1 MNEYFNIKFVAYTPK
16 GSIYKNMGEEPL
28 PASQPKPAT
37 KVTFS
42 DLATWDLLEDLPVA
56 VYTCDKDGYITSFN
70 KAAVK
75 LWGKTPEANKDKW
88 YVDWEMFNADGAP
101 LKPEETPTGR
111 VLKYGKAVKQQEI
124 FIKRPDGTTSYILS
138 NPKPLFNEKGEL
150 TGAANTLIDI
160 TEQKNAE
167 SKQGML
173 ASIIESSE
181 DAIVSKTL
189 DGTITSWNNSAQ
201 RLFGYTEDEI
211 IGKHITVLIPEDR
224 YNEEEL
230 IISKIRANERIEH
243 FETIRKTKSGE
254 EIQISLT
261 ISPIRNSNN
270 KVIGASKIIRD
281 IGRQKKSEERLQQY
295 AERLEILN
303 SIGQVISAE
312 LDIQGILQK
321 VTDSTTQLCGAQF
334 GAFFHNLV
342 NEQGESYMLFTLSGA
357 PREAF
362 EKFGMPR
369 NTAVFHPT
377 FSGEGTVRV
386 DDITKDPRY
395 GKNAP
400 HFGMPKGHLPVVS
413 YLAVP
418 VRAKSGEVIGG
429 LFFGHEQPARFTKEH
444 EQLVLAVAAQ
454 AAVALDNAKLYED
467 IKLLNEKKDEFIG
480 LASHELKTPVTSLKG
495 YLQIIA
501 RNLSPEDKNKVLAGR
516 ALEQVGKL
524 TTLISDLLDVTKIQT
539 GKLPFTYADF
549 DVIRLITELREI
561 LQQTDPSH
569 KLVLN
574 LPARELIIH
583 ADSQR
588 IEQVIINLV
597 TNAIKYSPKAD
608 QVIIEAEVID
618 NKLRVSVQDFG
629 IGIQPDQLER
639 VFSRFY
645 RVENLASHMSGLG
658 IGLYISQEIV
668 TRHQGRLWVE
678 SIYGEGSTFYF
689 EIPINTNDL
698 HDA

>member
-1 MNEYFNIKFVAYTPK
+1 
-16 GSIYKNMGEEPL
+16 MGEKPL
-28 PASQPKPAT
+28 SANKPVLAPPT
-37 KVTFS
+37 NFS
-42 DLATWDLLEDLPVA
+42 ELTGWDLLEDLPVA
-56 VYTCDKDGYITSFN
+56 VYTCNKEGYITSYN

-88 YVDWEMFNADGAP
+88 YVNWAMFNADGVP
-101 LKPEETPTGR
+101 LASDETPTGR
-111 VLKYGKAVKQQEI
+111 VLKYGKPVKQQEI
-124 FIKRPDGTTSYILS
+124 LIKRPDGSISYILS
-138 NPKPLFNEKGEL
+138 NPKPRFNEHGEL

-181 DAIVSKTL
+181 DAIVSKNL
-189 DGTITSWNNSAQ
+189 NGIITSWNQAAQ

-211 IGKHITVLIPEDR
+211 IGKHITILIPEDR
-224 YNEEEL
+224 YDEEEL

-261 ISPIRNSNN
+261 ISPIRNKAD

-281 IGRQKKSEERLQQY
+281 IGRQKKSEEKLQQY

-303 SIGQVISAE
+303 SIGKVISAE

-334 GAFFHNLV
+334 GAFFHNQV

-369 NTAVFHPT
+369 NTEVFHPT

-400 HFGMPKGHLPVVS
+400 HFGKPKGHLPVVS

-429 LFFGHEQPARFTKEH
+429 LFFGHEQPGRFTNEH

-467 IKLLNEKKDEFIG
+467 IKQLNEKKDEFIG

-501 RNLSPEDKNKVLAGR
+501 RNLSPDDKNKVLANR

-539 GKLPFTYADF
+539 GKLPFTYASF
-549 DVIRLITELREI
+549 DAIKLLNDLREI
-561 LQQTDPSH
+561 LQQTGPSH
-569 KLVLN
+569 QLILN
-574 LPARELIIH
+574 LPAGELIVH

-597 TNAIKYSPKAD
+597 TNAVKYSPKAD
-608 QVIIEAEVID
+608 KVIIEAVVTD

-629 IGIQPDQLER
+629 IGIQPDQQER

-658 IGLYISQEIV
+658 IGLYICQEIV
-668 TRHQGRLWVE
+668 NRHQGRLWVE

-698 HDA
+698 YDA

>member
-1 MNEYFNIKFVAYTPK
+1 
-16 GSIYKNMGEEPL
+16 MGEEPL
-28 PASQPKPAT
+28 HAPKAA
-37 KVTFS
+37 FNNI
-42 DLATWDLLEDLPVA
+42 AAWDLLEDLPVA
-56 VYTCDKDGYITSFN
+56 VYTCDKHGCVTSFN

-88 YVDWEMFNADGAP
+88 YINWQIFNIDGTP
-101 LKPEETPTGR
+101 LNLEETPTAR

-124 FIKRPDGTTSYILS
+124 LIKRPNGSISYILS
-138 NPKPLFNEKGEL
+138 NPKPLFDESGQL
-150 TGAANTLIDI
+150 TGVVNTLIDI

-167 SKQGML
+167 AKQGML

-181 DAIVSKTL
+181 DAIVSKNL
-189 DGTITSWNNSAQ
+189 DGIITSWNNAAQ
-201 RLFGYTEDEI
+201 RLFGYTDEEI
-211 IGKHITVLIPEDR
+211 IGKHITTLIPEDR
-224 YNEEEL
+224 YDEEEL

-254 EIQISLT
+254 EVQISLT
-261 ISPIRNSNN
+261 ISPIMNKAN

-281 IGRQKKSEERLQQY
+281 IGKQKKAEDRLQQY

-312 LDIQGILQK
+312 LDIQSILQK

-400 HFGMPKGHLPVVS
+400 HFGKPAGHLPVVS

-418 VRAKSGEVIGG
+418 VRGKSGEVIGG

-454 AAVALDNAKLYED
+454 ASVALDNAKLYED
-467 IKLLNEKKDEFIG
+467 IKQLNEKKDEFIG

-501 RNLSPEDKNKVLAGR
+501 RNLPADDRNKLLANR
-516 ALEQVGKL
+516 ALEQVGRL

-539 GKLPFTYADF
+539 GKLPFTYADY
-549 DVIRLITELREI
+549 DIIKSITDLREI
-561 LQQTDPSH
+561 LQQTESSH
-569 KLVLN
+569 QIILN
-574 LPARELIIH
+574 LPLERLIIH

-597 TNAIKYSPKAD
+597 TNAVKYSPKGD
-608 QVIIEAEVID
+608 KVIITGAVIN
-618 NKLRVSVQDFG
+618 NKLRISVQDFG

-658 IGLYISQEIV
+658 IGLYICQEIV
-668 TRHQGRLWVE
+668 NRHQGRLWVE
-678 SIYGEGSTFYF
+678 STYGEGSTFYF
-689 EIPINTNDL
+689 ELPLNTPTN
-698 HDA
+698 

>member
-1 MNEYFNIKFVAYTPK
+1 
-16 GSIYKNMGEEPL
+16 MGEPL
-28 PASQPKPAT
+28 PANQPKPAT
-37 KVTFS
+37 KVNFS
-42 DLATWDLLEDLPVA
+42 DLATWDLFEDLPVA

-88 YVDWEMFNADGAP
+88 YVNWDIFNIDGLP

-124 FIKRPDGTTSYILS
+124 FIKRPNGTTSYILS
-138 NPKPLFNEKGEL
+138 NPKPLFNESGEL

-189 DGTITSWNNSAQ
+189 DGIITSWNNSAQ

-211 IGKHITVLIPEDR
+211 VGKHITILIPEDR
-224 YNEEEL
+224 YQEEEL

-261 ISPIRNSNN
+261 ISPIRNRSN

-281 IGRQKKSEERLQQY
+281 IGRQKKSEEKLQQY

-303 SIGQVISAE
+303 SIGQVIWAE
-312 LDIQGILQK
+312 LDIQNILQK
-321 VTDSTTQLCGAQF
+321 VTDATTQLCGAQF

-467 IKLLNEKKDEFIG
+467 IKQLNEKKDEFIG

-501 RNLSPEDKNKVLAGR
+501 RNLPPDDKNKVLASR

-524 TTLISDLLDVTKIQT
+524 TTLISDLLDVTKIHT

-549 DVIRLITELREI
+549 DVIKLIAELREI

-574 LPARELIIH
+574 LPAGELIIH

-608 QVIIEAEVID
+608 KVIIEAEIID

-689 EIPINTNDL
+689 EIPINVN
-698 HDA
+698 

>member
-1 MNEYFNIKFVAYTPK
+1 
-16 GSIYKNMGEEPL
+16 MGEEPL
-28 PASQPKPAT
+28 SASHSKPVP
-37 KVTFS
+37 KVTFNNS
-42 DLATWDLLEDLPVA
+42 ADWDLFEDLPVA
-56 VYTCDKDGYITSFN
+56 VYTCDKEGYITSFN
-70 KAAVK
+70 KAAVT

-88 YVDWEMFNADGAP
+88 YVNWEIFTSDGILLTP
-101 LKPEETPTGR
+101 DETPTGK
-111 VLKYGKAVKQQEI
+111 VLKYGRAIKQQEI
-124 FIKRPDGTTSYILS
+124 LIKRPNGSVSYILS
-138 NPKPLFNEKGEL
+138 NPKPRFNEKGEL
-150 TGAANTLIDI
+150 AGAANTLIDI

-181 DAIVSKTL
+181 DAIVSKNL
-189 DGTITSWNNSAQ
+189 NGIITSWNGAAQ

-224 YNEEEL
+224 YDEEEM
-230 IISKIRANERIEH
+230 IINKIRANERIEH

-261 ISPIRNSNN
+261 ISPIRNNNN

-312 LDIQGILQK
+312 LDIQNILQK
-321 VTDSTTQLCGAQF
+321 VTDATTQLCGAQF
-334 GAFFHNLV
+334 GAFFHNQV

-400 HFGMPKGHLPVVS
+400 HFGQPKGHLPVVS

-418 VRAKSGEVIGG
+418 VRGKSGEVIGG
-429 LFFGHEQPARFTKEH
+429 LFFGHEQPARFTREH

-454 AAVALDNAKLYED
+454 AAVALDNAKLYEN
-467 IKLLNEKKDEFIG
+467 IKELNEKKDEFIG

-501 RNLSPEDKNKVLAGR
+501 RNLPPDDKSKVLANR

-524 TTLISDLLDVTKIQT
+524 TILISDLLDVTKIQT

-549 DVIRLITELREI
+549 DVIKLLTELREI
-561 LQQTDPSH
+561 LQQTGPSH
-569 KLVLN
+569 QLLLN
-574 LPARELIIH
+574 LPAGELIIH

-588 IEQVIINLV
+588 IEQVVINLV
-597 TNAIKYSPKAD
+597 TNAVKYSPKAD
-608 QVIIEAEVID
+608 KVIIEALVIN
-618 NKLRVSVQDFG
+618 NKFRVSVQDFG

-658 IGLYISQEIV
+658 IGLYICQEIV
-668 TRHQGRLWVE
+668 NRHQGRLWVE
-678 SIYGEGSTFYF
+678 STYGEGSTFHF

>member
-1 MNEYFNIKFVAYTPK
+1 
-16 GSIYKNMGEEPL
+16 MGENSL
-28 PASQPKPAT
+28 SAGQAKPVRKET
-37 KVTFS
+37 LNN
-42 DLATWDLLEDLPVA
+42 LAAWDLLEDLPVA
-56 VYTCDKDGYITSFN
+56 VYTCDKDGYIISFN
-70 KAAVK
+70 KAAAK
-75 LWGKTPEANKDKW
+75 LWGKTPEANKDRW
-88 YVDWEMFNADGAP
+88 HVNWEIFNVDGVP
-101 LKPEETPTGR
+101 LKPEEAPMGR

-124 FIKRPDGTTSYILS
+124 LIKRPNGNTSYILS
-138 NPKPLFNEKGEL
+138 NPKPLFNENGEL
-150 TGAANTLIDI
+150 TGAVNTLIDI

-167 SKQGML
+167 TKQGML

-181 DAIVSKTL
+181 DAIVSKNL
-189 DGTITSWNNSAQ
+189 NGIITSWNEAAQ

-211 IGKHITVLIPEDR
+211 IGKHIKVLIPEERHD
-224 YNEEEL
+224 EEDL
-230 IISKIRANERIEH
+230 IISKIRAGERVEH
-243 FETIRKTKSGE
+243 FETIRKTKSGG

-261 ISPIRNSNN
+261 VSPIKNNAN

-281 IGRQKKSEERLQQY
+281 IGRQKKADDRLQQY

-312 LDIQGILQK
+312 LDIQNILQK

-400 HFGMPKGHLPVVS
+400 HFGKPAGHLPVVS

-418 VRAKSGEVIGG
+418 VRAKSGDVIGG

-467 IKLLNEKKDEFIG
+467 IKQLNEKKDEFIG

-501 RNLSPEDKNKVLAGR
+501 RNLSPEDKNKALANR

-524 TTLISDLLDVTKIQT
+524 TKLISDLLDVTKIQT

-549 DVIRLITELREI
+549 DVIRLLTDLKEI

-569 KLVLN
+569 QLILN
-574 LPARELIIH
+574 LPVEELIIH

-597 TNAIKYSPKAD
+597 TNAIKYSPKAN
-608 QVIIEAEVID
+608 QVIITTGIIE
-618 NKLRVSVQDFG
+618 NKLRVAVQDFG

-658 IGLYISQEIV
+658 IGLYISHEIV

-678 SIYGEGSTFYF
+678 STYGEGSTFYF
-689 EIPINTNDL
+689 EIPISIG
-698 HDA
+698 

>member
-1 MNEYFNIKFVAYTPK
+1 
-16 GSIYKNMGEEPL
+16 MGEEPL
-28 PASQPKPAT
+28 SAGHSKPVP
-37 KVTFS
+37 KVTFNDS
-42 DLATWDLLEDLPVA
+42 ADWDLLEDLPVA
-56 VYTCDKDGYITSFN
+56 VYTCDKEGYITSFN
-70 KAAVK
+70 KAAIK
-75 LWGKTPEANKDKW
+75 LWGKTPETNKDKW
-88 YVDWEMFNADGAP
+88 YVNWEIFTSDGILLTP
-101 LKPEETPTGR
+101 DETPTGK
-111 VLKYGKAVKQQEI
+111 VLKYGKAIKQEEI
-124 FIKRPDGTTSYILS
+124 LIKRPNGSVSYILS
-138 NPKPLFNEKGEL
+138 NPKPRFNENGEL
-150 TGAANTLIDI
+150 AGAANTLIDI

-181 DAIVSKTL
+181 DAIVSKNL
-189 DGTITSWNNSAQ
+189 DGVITSWNGAAR

-224 YNEEEL
+224 YDEEEM
-230 IISKIRANERIEH
+230 IINKIRANERIEH

-261 ISPIRNSNN
+261 ISPIRNNSN

-312 LDIQGILQK
+312 LDIQNILQK
-321 VTDSTTQLCGAQF
+321 VTDATTQLCGAQF
-334 GAFFHNLV
+334 GAFFHNQV

-400 HFGMPKGHLPVVS
+400 HFGQPKGHLPVVS

-418 VRAKSGEVIGG
+418 VRGKSGEVIGG
-429 LFFGHEQPARFTKEH
+429 LFFGHEQPARFTREH

-454 AAVALDNAKLYED
+454 AAVALDNAKLYEN
-467 IKLLNEKKDEFIG
+467 IKELNEKKDEFIG

-501 RNLSPEDKNKVLAGR
+501 RNLPPDDKSKVLANR

-549 DVIRLITELREI
+549 DVIKLLTELREI
-561 LQQTDPSH
+561 LQQTGPSH
-569 KLVLN
+569 QLLLN
-574 LPARELIIH
+574 LPAGELIIH

-588 IEQVIINLV
+588 IEQVVINLV
-597 TNAIKYSPKAD
+597 TNAVKYSPKAD
-608 QVIIEAEVID
+608 KVIIEALVIN
-618 NKLRVSVQDFG
+618 NKFRVSVQDFG

-658 IGLYISQEIV
+658 IGLYICQEIV
-668 TRHQGRLWVE
+668 NRHQGRLWVE
-678 SIYGEGSTFYF
+678 STYGEGSTFHF
-689 EIPINTNDL
+689 EIPINTN
-698 HDA
+698 

>member
-1 MNEYFNIKFVAYTPK
+1 
-16 GSIYKNMGEEPL
+16 MGEEPL
-28 PASQPKPAT
+28 HAPKAA
-37 KVTFS
+37 FNNI
-42 DLATWDLLEDLPVA
+42 AAWDLLEDLPVA
-56 VYTCDKDGYITSFN
+56 VYTCDKHGCVTSFN

-88 YVDWEMFNADGAP
+88 YINWQIFNIDGTP
-101 LKPEETPTGR
+101 LNLEETPTAR
-111 VLKYGKAVKQQEI
+111 VLKYGKAVKRQEI
-124 FIKRPDGTTSYILS
+124 LIKRPNGSISYILS
-138 NPKPLFNEKGEL
+138 NPKPLFDESGQL
-150 TGAANTLIDI
+150 TGVVNTLIDI

-167 SKQGML
+167 AKQGML

-181 DAIVSKTL
+181 DAIVSKNL
-189 DGTITSWNNSAQ
+189 DGIITSWNNAAQ
-201 RLFGYTEDEI
+201 RLFGYTDEEI
-211 IGKHITVLIPEDR
+211 IGKHITTLIPEDR
-224 YNEEEL
+224 YDEEEL

-261 ISPIRNSNN
+261 ISPIMNKAN

-281 IGRQKKSEERLQQY
+281 IGKQKKAEDRLQQY

-312 LDIQGILQK
+312 LDIQSILQK

-400 HFGMPKGHLPVVS
+400 HFGKPAGHLPVVS

-418 VRAKSGEVIGG
+418 VRGKSGEVIGG

-454 AAVALDNAKLYED
+454 ASVALDNAKLYED
-467 IKLLNEKKDEFIG
+467 IKQLNEKKDEFIG

-501 RNLSPEDKNKVLAGR
+501 RNLPADDRNKLLANR
-516 ALEQVGKL
+516 ALEQVGRL

-539 GKLPFTYADF
+539 GKLPFTYADY
-549 DVIRLITELREI
+549 DIIKSITDLREI
-561 LQQTDPSH
+561 LQQTESSH
-569 KLVLN
+569 QIILN
-574 LPARELIIH
+574 LPLERLIIH

-597 TNAIKYSPKAD
+597 TNAVKYSPKGD
-608 QVIIEAEVID
+608 KVIITGAVIN
-618 NKLRVSVQDFG
+618 NKLRISVQDFG

-658 IGLYISQEIV
+658 IGLYICQEIV

-678 SIYGEGSTFYF
+678 STYGEGSTFYF
-689 EIPINTNDL
+689 ELPLNTPTN
-698 HDA
+698 

>member
-1 MNEYFNIKFVAYTPK
+1 M
-16 GSIYKNMGEEPL
+16 
-28 PASQPKPAT
+28 
-37 KVTFS
+37 
-42 DLATWDLLEDLPVA
+42 
-56 VYTCDKDGYITSFN
+56 
-70 KAAVK
+70 
-75 LWGKTPEANKDKW
+75 
-88 YVDWEMFNADGAP
+88 
-101 LKPEETPTGR
+101 
-111 VLKYGKAVKQQEI
+111 
-124 FIKRPDGTTSYILS
+124 
-138 NPKPLFNEKGEL
+138 
-150 TGAANTLIDI
+150 
-160 TEQKNAE
+160 
-167 SKQGML
+167 
-173 ASIIESSE
+173 II
-181 DAIVSKTL
+181 
-189 DGTITSWNNSAQ
+189 N
-201 RLFGYTEDEI
+201 
-211 IGKHITVLIPEDR
+211 
-224 YNEEEL
+224 
-230 IISKIRANERIEH
+230 KIRANERIEH

-261 ISPIRNSNN
+261 ISPIRNKAN

-312 LDIQGILQK
+312 LDIQSILQK
-321 VTDSTTQLCGAQF
+321 VTDATTQLCGAQF
-334 GAFFHNLV
+334 GAFFHNQV

-400 HFGMPKGHLPVVS
+400 HFGQPKGHLPVVS

-418 VRAKSGEVIGG
+418 VRSKSGEVIGG
-429 LFFGHEQPARFTKEH
+429 LFFGHEQPARFTREH

-454 AAVALDNAKLYED
+454 AAVALDNAKLYEN
-467 IKLLNEKKDEFIG
+467 IKELNEKKDEFIG

-501 RNLSPEDKNKVLAGR
+501 RNLPPDDKSKVLANR

-549 DVIRLITELREI
+549 DVIKLLTELREI
-561 LQQTDPSH
+561 LQQTGPSH
-569 KLVLN
+569 QLLLN
-574 LPARELIIH
+574 LPAGELVIH

-588 IEQVIINLV
+588 IEQVVINLV
-597 TNAIKYSPKAD
+597 TNAVKYSPKAD
-608 QVIIEAEVID
+608 KVIIEALVID
-618 NKLRVSVQDFG
+618 NKFRVSVQDFG

-658 IGLYISQEIV
+658 IGLYICQEIV
-668 TRHQGRLWVE
+668 NRHQGRLWVE
-678 SIYGEGSTFYF
+678 STYGEGSTFHF
-689 EIPINTNDL
+689 EIPINTN
-698 HDA
+698 

>member
-1 MNEYFNIKFVAYTPK
+1 
-16 GSIYKNMGEEPL
+16 MGEEPL
-28 PASQPKPAT
+28 PAPKAA
-37 KVTFS
+37 FNNI
-42 DLATWDLLEDLPVA
+42 AAWDLLEDLPVA
-56 VYTCDKDGYITSFN
+56 VYTCDKHGYVTSFN

-75 LWGKTPEANKDKW
+75 LWGKTPQANKDKW
-88 YVDWEMFNADGAP
+88 YINWQIFNIDGTPLNLEEAP
-101 LKPEETPTGR
+101 TAR

-124 FIKRPDGTTSYILS
+124 LIKRPNGSVSYILS
-138 NPKPLFNEKGEL
+138 NPKPLFDENGQL
-150 TGAANTLIDI
+150 TGAVNTLIDI

-167 SKQGML
+167 AKQGML

-181 DAIVSKTL
+181 DAIVSKNL
-189 DGTITSWNNSAQ
+189 DGVITSWNNAAQ
-201 RLFGYTEDEI
+201 RLFGYTDEEI
-211 IGKHITVLIPEDR
+211 IGKHITTLIPEDR
-224 YNEEEL
+224 YDEEEL

-261 ISPIRNSNN
+261 ISPIRNKDN

-281 IGRQKKSEERLQQY
+281 IGKQKKNEDRLQQY

-312 LDIQGILQK
+312 LDIQSILQK
-321 VTDSTTQLCGAQF
+321 VTDATTQLCGAQF

-400 HFGMPKGHLPVVS
+400 HFGKPAGHLPVVS

-418 VRAKSGEVIGG
+418 VRGKSGEVIGG

-454 AAVALDNAKLYED
+454 ASVALDNAKLYED
-467 IKLLNEKKDEFIG
+467 IKQLNEKKDEFIG

-501 RNLSPEDKNKVLAGR
+501 RNLPADDRNKLLANR

-539 GKLPFTYADF
+539 GKLPFTYADY
-549 DVIRLITELREI
+549 DIVKSIADLREI
-561 LQQTDPSH
+561 LQQTESSH
-569 KLVLN
+569 QIILN
-574 LPARELIIH
+574 LPLERLIIH
-583 ADSQR
+583 ADNQR

-597 TNAIKYSPKAD
+597 TNAVKYSPKGD
-608 QVIIEAEVID
+608 QVIITGAVIND
-618 NKLRVSVQDFG
+618 KLRISVQDFG

-658 IGLYISQEIV
+658 IGLYICQEIV
-668 TRHQGRLWVE
+668 NRHQGRLWVE
-678 SIYGEGSTFYF
+678 STYGEGSTFYF
-689 EIPINTNDL
+689 ELPLNTPTN
-698 HDA
+698 

>member
-1 MNEYFNIKFVAYTPK
+1 
-16 GSIYKNMGEEPL
+16 
-28 PASQPKPAT
+28 
-37 KVTFS
+37 
-42 DLATWDLLEDLPVA
+42 
-56 VYTCDKDGYITSFN
+56 
-70 KAAVK
+70 
-75 LWGKTPEANKDKW
+75 
-88 YVDWEMFNADGAP
+88 
-101 LKPEETPTGR
+101 
-111 VLKYGKAVKQQEI
+111 
-124 FIKRPDGTTSYILS
+124 
-138 NPKPLFNEKGEL
+138 
-150 TGAANTLIDI
+150 
-160 TEQKNAE
+160 
-167 SKQGML
+167 
-173 ASIIESSE
+173 
-181 DAIVSKTL
+181 
-189 DGTITSWNNSAQ
+189 
-201 RLFGYTEDEI
+201 
-211 IGKHITVLIPEDR
+211 
-224 YNEEEL
+224 
-230 IISKIRANERIEH
+230 
-243 FETIRKTKSGE
+243 
-254 EIQISLT
+254 
-261 ISPIRNSNN
+261 
-270 KVIGASKIIRD
+270 
-281 IGRQKKSEERLQQY
+281 
-295 AERLEILN
+295 LEILN

-312 LDIQGILQK
+312 LDIQGILLQK

-334 GAFFHNLV
+334 GAFFHNQV

-400 HFGMPKGHLPVVS
+400 HFGKPAGHLPVVS

-501 RNLSPEDKNKVLAGR
+501 RNLSLDDRSKPLANR
-516 ALEQVGKL
+516 ALQQVGKL

-549 DVIRLITELREI
+549 DVIKLLTGLGDI
-561 LQQTDPSH
+561 LQQTEPSH
-569 KLVLN
+569 QLILN
-574 LPARELIIH
+574 LPDEELIIH

-597 TNAIKYSPKAD
+597 TNAVKYSPKAD
-608 QVIIEAEVID
+608 KVIIEAVVTD
-618 NKLRVSVQDFG
+618 NKLRISVQDFG
-629 IGIQPDQLER
+629 IGIQPHQLER

-645 RVENLASHMSGLG
+645 RVENLASHRSGLG
-658 IGLYISQEIV
+658 IGLYISHEIV
-668 TRHQGRLWVE
+668 TRHQGKLWVE
-678 SIYGEGSTFYF
+678 STYGEGTTFYF
-689 EIPINTNDL
+689 EIPINIG
-698 HDA
+698 

>member
-1 MNEYFNIKFVAYTPK
+1 MSAPSPN
-16 GSIYKNMGEEPL
+16 SGEL
-28 PASQPKPAT
+28 TS
-37 KVTFS
+37 
-42 DLATWDLLEDLPVA
+42 WDLLEDLPVA
-56 VYTCDKDGYITSFN
+56 VYTCNKEGYITSYN

-75 LWGKTPEANKDKW
+75 LWGKTPEPQIDKW
-88 YVDWEMFNADGAP
+88 YVNWEIFNPDGTP
-101 LKPEETPTGR
+101 LLPDETPAGR
-111 VLKYGKAVKQQEI
+111 VLKYGKPIKQQEI
-124 FIKRPDGTTSYILS
+124 LIKRPDGSISNILS
-138 NPKPLFNEKGEL
+138 NPKPRFNEKGEL

-167 SKQGML
+167 AKQGML

-181 DAIVSKTL
+181 DAIVSKDL
-189 DGTITSWNNSAQ
+189 NGIITSWNHAAQ

-211 IGKHITVLIPEDR
+211 IGKHITILIPEDR
-224 YNEEEL
+224 YDEEEV

-261 ISPIRNSNN
+261 ISPIRNRAN

-312 LDIQGILQK
+312 LDIQSILQK
-321 VTDSTTQLCGAQF
+321 VTDATTQLCGAQF

-342 NEQGESYMLFTLSGA
+342 NEQGESYTLFTLSGA

-400 HFGMPKGHLPVVS
+400 HFGKPKGHLPVIS

-418 VRAKSGEVIGG
+418 VRGKSGEVIGG

-444 EQLVLAVAAQ
+444 EHLVLAVAAQ
-454 AAVALDNAKLYED
+454 AAVALDNAKLYEN
-467 IKLLNEKKDEFIG
+467 IKELNEKKDEFIG

-501 RNLSPEDKNKVLAGR
+501 RNLSPDDKNKVLANR

-539 GKLPFTYADF
+539 GKLPFTYANF
-549 DVIRLITELREI
+549 DVIKLINDLKEI
-561 LQQTDPSH
+561 LQQTGPSH
-569 KLVLN
+569 QLILN

-608 QVIIEAEVID
+608 KVIIEAVVTD

-639 VFSRFY
+639 IFSRFY

-658 IGLYISQEIV
+658 IGLYISQEIIN
-668 TRHQGRLWVE
+668 RHQGRLWVE
-678 SIYGEGSTFYF
+678 SIYGAGSTFYF
-689 EIPINTNDL
+689 EIPINTNDR

>member
-1 MNEYFNIKFVAYTPK
+1 
-16 GSIYKNMGEEPL
+16 MGEESL
-28 PASQPKPAT
+28 AADQAKPVRKET
-37 KVTFS
+37 LNS
-42 DLATWDLLEDLPVA
+42 LAAWDLLEDLPVA

-75 LWGKTPEANKDKW
+75 LWGKTPEANKDRW
-88 YVDWEMFNADGAP
+88 YVNWEIFNIDGNP
-101 LKPEETPTGR
+101 LKPEETPTGK

-124 FIKRPDGTTSYILS
+124 LIKRPNGSLSYILS
-138 NPKPLFNEKGEL
+138 NPKPLFNENGEL

-181 DAIVSKTL
+181 DAIVSKNL
-189 DGTITSWNNSAQ
+189 NGIITSWNNAAQ

-211 IGKHITVLIPEDR
+211 IGKHITVLIPEER
-224 YNEEEL
+224 HNEEEL
-230 IISKIRANERIEH
+230 IISKIRAGERVEH
-243 FETIRKTKSGE
+243 FETIRKTKSGG

-261 ISPIRNSNN
+261 VSPIKDSHN

-281 IGRQKKSEERLQQY
+281 IDRQKKNEDRLQQY

-400 HFGMPKGHLPVVS
+400 HFGMPAGHLPVVS

-467 IKLLNEKKDEFIG
+467 IKQLNEKKDEFIG

-501 RNLSPEDKNKVLAGR
+501 RNLSPDDKNKSLANR

-549 DVIRLITELREI
+549 DMIKLLTDSKEI

-569 KLVLN
+569 QLILN
-574 LPARELIIH
+574 LPVEELIIH

-608 QVIIEAEVID
+608 KVIIEAVVSGD
-618 NKLRVSVQDFG
+618 KLRVSVQDFG

-658 IGLYISQEIV
+658 IGLYISHEIV
-668 TRHQGRLWVE
+668 SRHQGKLWVE
-678 SIYGEGSTFYF
+678 STYGEGSTFYF
-689 EIPINTNDL
+689 EIPISID
-698 HDA
+698 

>member
-1 MNEYFNIKFVAYTPK
+1 
-16 GSIYKNMGEEPL
+16 
-28 PASQPKPAT
+28 
-37 KVTFS
+37 
-42 DLATWDLLEDLPVA
+42 
-56 VYTCDKDGYITSFN
+56 
-70 KAAVK
+70 
-75 LWGKTPEANKDKW
+75 
-88 YVDWEMFNADGAP
+88 
-101 LKPEETPTGR
+101 
-111 VLKYGKAVKQQEI
+111 
-124 FIKRPDGTTSYILS
+124 
-138 NPKPLFNEKGEL
+138 
-150 TGAANTLIDI
+150 
-160 TEQKNAE
+160 
-167 SKQGML
+167 
-173 ASIIESSE
+173 
-181 DAIVSKTL
+181 
-189 DGTITSWNNSAQ
+189 
-201 RLFGYTEDEI
+201 
-211 IGKHITVLIPEDR
+211 
-224 YNEEEL
+224 
-230 IISKIRANERIEH
+230 
-243 FETIRKTKSGE
+243 
-254 EIQISLT
+254 
-261 ISPIRNSNN
+261 
-270 KVIGASKIIRD
+270 
-281 IGRQKKSEERLQQY
+281 
-295 AERLEILN
+295 
-303 SIGQVISAE
+303 
-312 LDIQGILQK
+312 
-321 VTDSTTQLCGAQF
+321 
-334 GAFFHNLV
+334 
-342 NEQGESYMLFTLSGA
+342 
-357 PREAF
+357 
-362 EKFGMPR
+362 
-369 NTAVFHPT
+369 
-377 FSGEGTVRV
+377 
-386 DDITKDPRY
+386 
-395 GKNAP
+395 
-400 HFGMPKGHLPVVS
+400 VVS

-467 IKLLNEKKDEFIG
+467 IKQLNEKKDEFIG

-501 RNLSPEDKNKVLAGR
+501 RNLPPDDKNKVLASR

-524 TTLISDLLDVTKIQT
+524 TTLISDLLDVTKIHT

-549 DVIRLITELREI
+549 DVIKLIAELREI

-574 LPARELIIH
+574 LPAGELIIH

-608 QVIIEAEVID
+608 KVIIEAEIID

-689 EIPINTNDL
+689 EIPINVN
-698 HDA
+698 

>member
-1 MNEYFNIKFVAYTPK
+1 
-16 GSIYKNMGEEPL
+16 MGEKPL
-28 PASQPKPAT
+28 PANNPNVAPST
-37 KVTFS
+37 NFS
-42 DLATWDLLEDLPVA
+42 ELTSWDLLEDLPVA
-56 VYTCDKDGYITSFN
+56 VYTCNKEGYITSYN
-70 KAAVK
+70 NAAVK
-75 LWGKTPEANKDKW
+75 LLGKIPEPNVDKW
-88 YVDWEMFNADGAP
+88 YVNWEIFNADGKLLTP
-101 LKPEETPTGR
+101 DETPTGR
-111 VLKYGKAVKQQEI
+111 VLKYGKPIKQQEI
-124 FIKRPDGTTSYILS
+124 IIKRPDGTISNIIS
-138 NPKPLFNEKGEL
+138 NPKPRFNANGEL
-150 TGAANTLIDI
+150 TGVANALIDI

-181 DAIVSKTL
+181 DAIVSKNL
-189 DGTITSWNNSAQ
+189 DGIITSWNHAAQ

-224 YNEEEL
+224 YDEEEL

-261 ISPIRNSNN
+261 ISPIRNKAD

-281 IGRQKKSEERLQQY
+281 IGRQKKSEEKLQQY

-312 LDIQGILQK
+312 LDIQSILQK
-321 VTDSTTQLCGAQF
+321 VTDATTQLCGAQF
-334 GAFFHNLV
+334 GAFFHNQV

-386 DDITKDPRY
+386 DDITKDSRY

-400 HFGMPKGHLPVVS
+400 HFGKPKGHLPVVS

-429 LFFGHEQPARFTKEH
+429 LFFGHEEPARFTSEH

-467 IKLLNEKKDEFIG
+467 IKQLNEKKDEFIG

-501 RNLSPEDKNKVLAGR
+501 RNLNPDDKNKILANR

-539 GKLPFTYADF
+539 GKLPFTYANF
-549 DVIRLITELREI
+549 DAIKLLNDLREI
-561 LQQTDPSH
+561 LQQTGPSH
-569 KLVLN
+569 QLFLN
-574 LPARELIIH
+574 LPAEKLIIN

-597 TNAIKYSPKAD
+597 TNAVKYSPKAD
-608 QVIIEAEVID
+608 RVIIEAIVID
-618 NKLRVSVQDFG
+618 NKFRVSVQDFG
-629 IGIQPDQLER
+629 IGIQPDQQER

-658 IGLYISQEIV
+658 IGLYICQEIV
-668 TRHQGRLWVE
+668 SRHQGRLWVE

-689 EIPINTNDL
+689 EIPIDTN
-698 HDA
+698 A

>member
-1 MNEYFNIKFVAYTPK
+1 
-16 GSIYKNMGEEPL
+16 MGEESL
-28 PASQPKPAT
+28 SADEAKPVRKET
-37 KVTFS
+37 LNN
-42 DLATWDLLEDLPVA
+42 LAAWDLLEDLPVA
-56 VYTCDKDGYITSFN
+56 VYTCDKDGYINSFN
-70 KAAVK
+70 KAAVR

-88 YVDWEMFNADGAP
+88 HANWEIFNAEGIP
-101 LKPEETPTGR
+101 LKPEETPTGK

-124 FIKRPDGTTSYILS
+124 LIKRPNGSLSYILS
-138 NPKPLFNEKGEL
+138 NPKPLFNENGEL

-189 DGTITSWNNSAQ
+189 DGIITSWNNSAQ
-201 RLFGYTEDEI
+201 RLFGYTEEEI
-211 IGKHITVLIPEDR
+211 IGKHITILIPEDR
-224 YNEEEL
+224 YQEEEL
-230 IISKIRANERIEH
+230 IIGKIRAGERIEH
-243 FETIRKTKSGE
+243 FETIRKTKIGA

-261 ISPIRNSNN
+261 VSPIKNSDN

-281 IGRQKKSEERLQQY
+281 IDRQKKADDRLQQY

-312 LDIQGILQK
+312 LDIQSILQK
-321 VTDSTTQLCGAQF
+321 VTDATTQLCGAQF

-400 HFGMPKGHLPVVS
+400 HFGKPAGHLPVIS

-467 IKLLNEKKDEFIG
+467 IKQLNEKKDEFIG

-501 RNLSPEDKNKVLAGR
+501 RNLSSDDKSKPLANR
-516 ALEQVGKL
+516 ALQQVGKL

-539 GKLPFTYADF
+539 GKLPFTYANF
-549 DVIRLITELREI
+549 DVIKLLSDLREI
-561 LQQTDPSH
+561 LQQTEPSH
-569 KLVLN
+569 QLVLN
-574 LPARELIIH
+574 LPVEELIIH

-588 IEQVIINLV
+588 IEQVIINLI
-597 TNAIKYSPKAD
+597 TNAVKYSPKAN
-608 QVIIEAEVID
+608 QVIVTATVID
-618 NKLRVSVQDFG
+618 NKLKVSVQDFG

-658 IGLYISQEIV
+658 IGLYISHEIV
-668 TRHQGRLWVE
+668 SRHQGKLWVE
-678 SIYGEGSTFYF
+678 STYGQGSTFYF
-689 EIPINTNDL
+689 ELPINNSF
-698 HDA
+698 

>member
-1 MNEYFNIKFVAYTPK
+1 
-16 GSIYKNMGEEPL
+16 MGENQL
-28 PASQPKPAT
+28 SALKA
-37 KVTFS
+37 TFS
-42 DLATWDLLEDLPVA
+42 NLVALNLLEDLPVA
-56 VYTCDKDGYITSFN
+56 VYSCNKEGYITSFN

-75 LWGKTPEANKDKW
+75 LWGKTPELNKDKW
-88 YVDWEMFNADGAP
+88 HINREIFDADGAL
-101 LKPEETPTGR
+101 LKPEEMPTGK

-124 FIKRPDGTTSYILS
+124 YIKHPDGNISCILS
-138 NPKPLFNEKGEL
+138 NPKPLFSDSGEL
-150 TGAANTLIDI
+150 TGAVNILIDI

-181 DAIVSKTL
+181 DAIVSKNL
-189 DGTITSWNNSAQ
+189 AGIITSWNHAAQ

-224 YNEEEL
+224 YDEEEL
-230 IISKIRANERIEH
+230 IIKKIRANERIEH

-261 ISPIRNSNN
+261 ISPIRNSANQ
-270 KVIGASKIIRD
+270 VIGASKIIRD
-281 IGRQKKSEERLQQY
+281 IGRQKKSEEKLLQY

-312 LDIQGILQK
+312 LDIQSILQK
-321 VTDSTTQLCGAQF
+321 VTDATTQLCGAKF
-334 GAFFHNLV
+334 GAFFHNQV

-377 FSGEGTVRV
+377 FSGERTVRV

-429 LFFGHEQPARFTKEH
+429 LFFGHEQPARFTIEH

-467 IKLLNEKKDEFIG
+467 IKQLNEKKDEFIG

-501 RNLSPEDKNKVLAGR
+501 RNLSPDDKNKPLANR

-539 GKLPFTYADF
+539 GKLPFTYANF
-549 DVIRLITELREI
+549 DVIKLLTESREI
-561 LQQTDPSH
+561 LQQTGPSH
-569 KLVLN
+569 ELTLN
-574 LPARELIIH
+574 LPFKELIIN
-583 ADSQR
+583 ADCQR

-597 TNAIKYSPKAD
+597 TNAVKYSPKAD
-608 QVIIEAEVID
+608 KVIIEATVIN
-618 NKLRVSVQDFG
+618 NKFRVSVQDFG
-629 IGIQPDQLER
+629 IGIQPDQLDR

-658 IGLYISQEIV
+658 IGLYICQEIV
-668 TRHQGRLWVE
+668 NRHHGRLWVE
-678 SIYGEGSTFYF
+678 STYGEGSTFYF
-689 EIPINTNDL
+689 EIPINTN
-698 HDA
+698 

>member
-1 MNEYFNIKFVAYTPK
+1 
-16 GSIYKNMGEEPL
+16 MGEEPL
-28 PASQPKPAT
+28 SASHSKPVP
-37 KVTFS
+37 KVTFNNS
-42 DLATWDLLEDLPVA
+42 ADWDLLEDLPVA
-56 VYTCDKDGYITSFN
+56 VYTCDKEGYITSFN
-70 KAAVK
+70 KAAIT

-88 YVDWEMFNADGAP
+88 YVNWEIFTSDGILLTP
-101 LKPEETPTGR
+101 DETPTGK
-111 VLKYGKAVKQQEI
+111 VLKYGKAIKQQEI
-124 FIKRPDGTTSYILS
+124 LIKRPDGSVSHILS
-138 NPKPLFNEKGEL
+138 NPKPRFNENGEL
-150 TGAANTLIDI
+150 AGAANTLIDI

-167 SKQGML
+167 SRQGML

-181 DAIVSKTL
+181 DAIVSKNL
-189 DGTITSWNNSAQ
+189 DGVITSWNGAAR

-224 YNEEEL
+224 YDEEEM
-230 IISKIRANERIEH
+230 IINKIRANERIEH

-261 ISPIRNSNN
+261 ISPIRNNN
-270 KVIGASKIIRD
+270 NQVIGASKIIRD

-312 LDIQGILQK
+312 LDIQSILQK
-321 VTDSTTQLCGAQF
+321 VTDATTQLCGAQF
-334 GAFFHNLV
+334 GAFFHNQV

-400 HFGMPKGHLPVVS
+400 HFGQPKGHLPVVS

-418 VRAKSGEVIGG
+418 VRGKSGGVIGG
-429 LFFGHEQPARFTKEH
+429 LFFGHEQPARFTREH

-454 AAVALDNAKLYED
+454 AAVALDNAKLYEN
-467 IKLLNEKKDEFIG
+467 IKELNEKKDEFIG

-501 RNLSPEDKNKVLAGR
+501 RNLPPDDKSKVLANR

-549 DVIRLITELREI
+549 DVIKLLTELREI
-561 LQQTDPSH
+561 LQQTGPSH
-569 KLVLN
+569 QLLLN
-574 LPARELIIH
+574 LPAGELIIH

-588 IEQVIINLV
+588 IEQVVINLV
-597 TNAIKYSPKAD
+597 TNAVKYSPKAD
-608 QVIIEAEVID
+608 KVIIEALVIN
-618 NKLRVSVQDFG
+618 NKFRVSVQDFG

-658 IGLYISQEIV
+658 IGLYICQEIV
-668 TRHQGRLWVE
+668 NRHQGRLWVE
-678 SIYGEGSTFYF
+678 STYGEGSTFHF
-689 EIPINTNDL
+689 EIPINTN
-698 HDA
+698 

>member
-1 MNEYFNIKFVAYTPK
+1 
-16 GSIYKNMGEEPL
+16 MGEEPL
-28 PASQPKPAT
+28 PAPKAT
-37 KVTFS
+37 FNNI
-42 DLATWDLLEDLPVA
+42 ATWDLLEDLPVA
-56 VYTCDKDGYITSFN
+56 VYTCDKHGYITSFN

-88 YVDWEMFNADGAP
+88 YINWQIFNIDGTPLNLEDAP
-101 LKPEETPTGR
+101 TAR

-124 FIKRPDGTTSYILS
+124 LIKRPNGSVSYILS
-138 NPKPLFNEKGEL
+138 NPKPLFDENGQL
-150 TGAANTLIDI
+150 TGAVNTLIDI

-167 SKQGML
+167 TKQGML

-181 DAIVSKTL
+181 DAIVSKNL
-189 DGTITSWNNSAQ
+189 DGIITSWNNAAQ
-201 RLFGYTEDEI
+201 RLFGYTDEEI
-211 IGKHITVLIPEDR
+211 IGKHITTLIPEDR
-224 YNEEEL
+224 YDEEEL

-261 ISPIRNSNN
+261 ISPIMNKAN

-281 IGRQKKSEERLQQY
+281 IGRQKKNEDRLQQY

-312 LDIQGILQK
+312 LDIQSILQK

-400 HFGMPKGHLPVVS
+400 HFGKPAGHLPVVS

-418 VRAKSGEVIGG
+418 VRGKSGEVIGG

-467 IKLLNEKKDEFIG
+467 IKQLNEKKDEFIG

-501 RNLSPEDKNKVLAGR
+501 RNLPADDRNKLLANR
-516 ALEQVGKL
+516 ALEQVSKL

-539 GKLPFTYADF
+539 GKLPFTYADY
-549 DVIRLITELREI
+549 DIIKSITDLREI
-561 LQQTDPSH
+561 LQQTESSH
-569 KLVLN
+569 QIILN
-574 LPARELIIH
+574 LPIERLIIH
-583 ADSQR
+583 ADNQR

-597 TNAIKYSPKAD
+597 TNAVKYSPKGD
-608 QVIIEAEVID
+608 KVIITGAVIND
-618 NKLRVSVQDFG
+618 KLRISVQDFG

-658 IGLYISQEIV
+658 IGLYICQEIV
-668 TRHQGRLWVE
+668 NRHQGRLWVE
-678 SIYGEGSTFYF
+678 STYGEGSTFYF
-689 EIPINTNDL
+689 ELPLNTPTN
-698 HDA
+698 

>member
-1 MNEYFNIKFVAYTPK
+1 
-16 GSIYKNMGEEPL
+16 MGEKPL
-28 PASQPKPAT
+28 FANKPIST
-37 KVTFS
+37 PPTNFS
-42 DLATWDLLEDLPVA
+42 ELTSWDLLEDLPVA
-56 VYTCDKDGYITSFN
+56 VYTCNKEGYITSYN

-75 LWGKTPEANKDKW
+75 LWGKTPGAQIDKW
-88 YVDWEMFNADGAP
+88 YINWEIFNADGTP
-101 LKPEETPTGR
+101 LTPDETPTGR
-111 VLKYGKAVKQQEI
+111 VLKYGKPVKQQEI
-124 FIKRPDGTTSYILS
+124 LIKRPDGSISYILS
-138 NPKPLFNEKGEL
+138 NPKPCFNENGEL

-160 TEQKNAE
+160 TEQKYAE
-167 SKQGML
+167 AKQGML
-173 ASIIESSE
+173 ASIIDSSE
-181 DAIVSKTL
+181 DAIVSKNL
-189 DGTITSWNNSAQ
+189 DGIITSWNGAAQ

-211 IGKHITVLIPEDR
+211 VGKHVTVLIPEDR
-224 YNEEEL
+224 YDEEEM
-230 IISKIRANERIEH
+230 IINKIRANERIEH

-261 ISPIRNSNN
+261 ISPIRNNSNN
-270 KVIGASKIIRD
+270 VIGASKIIRD

-312 LDIQGILQK
+312 LDIQNILQK
-321 VTDSTTQLCGAQF
+321 VTDATTQLCGAQF
-334 GAFFHNLV
+334 GAFFHNQV

-400 HFGMPKGHLPVVS
+400 HFGQPKGHLPVVS

-418 VRAKSGEVIGG
+418 VRGKSGEVIGG
-429 LFFGHEQPARFTKEH
+429 LFLGHEQPARFTREH

-454 AAVALDNAKLYED
+454 AAVALDNAKLYEN
-467 IKLLNEKKDEFIG
+467 IKELNEKKDEFIG

-501 RNLSPEDKNKVLAGR
+501 RNLAPDDKSKVLANR

-539 GKLPFTYADF
+539 GKLPFTYAEF
-549 DVIRLITELREI
+549 DVIKLLTELREI
-561 LQQTDPSH
+561 LQQTGPSH
-569 KLVLN
+569 QLLLN
-574 LPARELIIH
+574 LPAEELIIH

-588 IEQVIINLV
+588 IEQVVINLV
-597 TNAIKYSPKAD
+597 TNAVKYSPKAD
-608 QVIIEAEVID
+608 KVIIGALVIN
-618 NKLRVSVQDFG
+618 NKFRVSVQDFG

-658 IGLYISQEIV
+658 IGLYICQEIV
-668 TRHQGRLWVE
+668 NRHQGRLWVE
-678 SIYGEGSTFYF
+678 STYGEGSTFHF
-689 EIPINTNDL
+689 EIPIK
-698 HDA
+698 HE

>member
-1 MNEYFNIKFVAYTPK
+1 
-16 GSIYKNMGEEPL
+16 MGEEPL
-28 PASQPKPAT
+28 SALKAT
-37 KVTFS
+37 FNNI
-42 DLATWDLLEDLPVA
+42 AAWDLLEDLPVA
-56 VYTCDKDGYITSFN
+56 VYTCDKHGYITSFN

-75 LWGKTPEANKDKW
+75 LWGKTPEVNKDKW
-88 YVDWEMFNADGAP
+88 YINWQIFNIDGTPLNLEEAP
-101 LKPEETPTGR
+101 IAR
-111 VLKYGKAVKQQEI
+111 VLKYEKAVKRQEI
-124 FIKRPDGTTSYILS
+124 LIRRPNGSVSYILS
-138 NPKPLFNEKGEL
+138 NPKPLFDENGQF
-150 TGAANTLIDI
+150 TGAVNTLIDI

-167 SKQGML
+167 AKQGML

-181 DAIVSKTL
+181 DAIVSKNL
-189 DGTITSWNNSAQ
+189 DGIITSWNNAAQ
-201 RLFGYTEDEI
+201 RLFGYTEEDI
-211 IGKHITVLIPEDR
+211 IGKHITTLIPEDR
-224 YNEEEL
+224 YDEEEL

-243 FETIRKTKSGE
+243 FETIRRTKSGE

-261 ISPIRNSNN
+261 ISPIRNKAN

-281 IGRQKKSEERLQQY
+281 IGKQKKNEDRLQQY

-312 LDIQGILQK
+312 LDIQSILQK
-321 VTDSTTQLCGAQF
+321 VTDATTQLCGAQF
-334 GAFFHNLV
+334 GAFFHNLI

-400 HFGMPKGHLPVVS
+400 YFGMPEGHLPVVS

-418 VRAKSGEVIGG
+418 VRGKSGEVIGG

-454 AAVALDNAKLYED
+454 ASVALDNAKLYED
-467 IKLLNEKKDEFIG
+467 IKQLNEKKDEFIG

-501 RNLSPEDKNKVLAGR
+501 RNLPPDDRNKLLANR
-516 ALEQVGKL
+516 ALEQVSKL

-539 GKLPFTYADF
+539 GKLPFTYADY
-549 DVIRLITELREI
+549 DIIKSITDLREI
-561 LQQTDPSH
+561 LQQTESSH
-569 KLVLN
+569 QIILN
-574 LPARELIIH
+574 LPLERLIIH
-583 ADSQR
+583 ADNQR

-597 TNAIKYSPKAD
+597 TNAVKYSPKGD
-608 QVIIEAEVID
+608 KVIITGEVIND
-618 NKLRVSVQDFG
+618 KLRISVQDFG
-629 IGIQPDQLER
+629 IGIQPDQLDR

-658 IGLYISQEIV
+658 IGLYICQEIV
-668 TRHQGRLWVE
+668 NRHQGRLWVE
-678 SIYGEGSTFYF
+678 STYGEGSTFYF
-689 EIPINTNDL
+689 ELPLNTPR
-698 HDA
+698 